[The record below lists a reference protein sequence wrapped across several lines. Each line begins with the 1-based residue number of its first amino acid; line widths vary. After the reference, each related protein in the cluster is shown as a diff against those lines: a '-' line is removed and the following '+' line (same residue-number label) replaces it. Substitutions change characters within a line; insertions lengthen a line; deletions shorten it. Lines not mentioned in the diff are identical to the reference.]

1 MVENRRNAIGNS
13 IVNHAISDKV
23 QFKLL
28 YKRIID
34 RYTTIASF
42 CSTVGITYTN
52 LWKKPAGIRTI
63 TLSEALKWSKAL
75 DIEPQDFDRYFGKNH
90 E

>member
-1 MVENRRNAIGNS
+1 MAENRRNAIGNS
-13 IVNHAISDKV
+13 KVTHTISDKV
-23 QFKLL
+23 IFKLL
-28 YKRIID
+28 YKRIAS
-34 RYTTIASF
+34 RYDTIASF

-52 LWKKPAGIRTI
+52 LWKKLAGLRTI